1 MSRRFKL
8 DENIPRDAEEL
19 FGGAG
24 YDVRTVLAEALGGAP
39 DGKLID
45 VARAEGRILVTLDVD
60 FADIREYPPA
70 DSPGVWVLRT
80 QSQAIESI
88 LSLLRGAL
96 AILATESPSNRLWIV
111 EPGRV
116 RVHE

>member
-8 DENIPRDAEEL
+8 DENIPRDAEQL

-24 YDVRTVLAEALGGAP
+24 HDVETALGEELGGAA
-39 DGKLID
+39 DRKLID
-45 VARAEGRILVTLDVD
+45 IARAEGRILVTLDVD

-70 DSPGVWVLRT
+70 DSPGIWVLRT
-80 QSQAIESI
+80 RSQAIESV

-96 AILATESPSNRLWIV
+96 AILVTESPSNKLWIV